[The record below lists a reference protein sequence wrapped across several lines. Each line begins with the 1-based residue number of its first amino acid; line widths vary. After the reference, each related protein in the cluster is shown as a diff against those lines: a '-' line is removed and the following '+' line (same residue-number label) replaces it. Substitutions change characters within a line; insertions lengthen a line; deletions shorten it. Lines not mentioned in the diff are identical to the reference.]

1 MKSVSRSQ
9 CEKSI
14 PAMLFLDKVEQL
26 TKTNR
31 LSSGFINR
39 AMQMLSQQHPDIGG
53 LYCCTLGASL
63 EYPQATGDKWMQ
75 IIHDGSN
82 HWVLASKGFS
92 KTDRDHVMV
101 YDSSAGDL
109 SEWKC
114 DHVVS
119 CMSSL
124 LKTSKKEMI
133 YIIKS
138 CQQQGNGYDCG
149 VFAIAFATSL
159 ANGIDPATLLYNPD
173 TMRTHLDSCMKS
185 GVLLPFPS
193 TTSRIKRSRKDVVKK
208 VPLFCYCRTIDYSLT
223 KDDDMTW
230 IECGNCME
238 WFHKMCVKEFP
249 VNIKND
255 WSCKMCQK

>member
-1 MKSVSRSQ
+1 
-9 CEKSI
+9 
-14 PAMLFLDKVEQL
+14 MLFLDKVEQL

-39 AMQMLSQQHPDIGG
+39 AMQMLSQQHPGIGG
-53 LYCCTLGASL
+53 LYCCTLGSSL
-63 EYPQATGDKWMQ
+63 EYPQANGDKWMQ

-92 KTDRDHVMV
+92 KADQDHV
-101 YDSSAGDL
+101 YDSSAGDF
-109 SEWKC
+109 SEWKS
-114 DHVVS
+114 DHIVS

-124 LKTSKKEMI
+124 LKTTEKEMT
-133 YIIKS
+133 YVIKS

-193 TTSRIKRSRKDVVKK
+193 TTSRIKRSRKDAVKK
-208 VPLFCYCRTIDYSLT
+208 VPLFCYCRKTNYMLT
-223 KDDDMTW
+223 GDTVTW
-230 IECGNCME
+230 IECGNCKE
-238 WFHKMCVKEFP
+238 WFHEICVKEFP
-249 VNIKND
+249 VNTNDAWNCKNY
-255 WSCKMCQK
+255 QK